1 MTARAACLAAAALAG
16 CVALAGCGS
25 SGGGAS
31 GAGKPPPGSP
41 VVGLDLRHS
50 VGDEQLLA
58 CSLVHHY
65 KVYKAGAI
73 PFQGSVRPAPAKHW
87 KVKVKI
93 KRCVDGQF
101 QDSGSDRVLG
111 APDGS
116 FRGALQAPGKGV
128 FFARARYRTTS
139 GDVLSDKVYFEAQ

>member
-1 MTARAACLAAAALAG
+1 MTGRRHVAGALVGA
-16 CVALAGCGS
+16 VAIAGCGS
-25 SGGGAS
+25 GAD
-31 GAGKPPPGSP
+31 GAGNAPPAPGTP
-41 VVGLDLRHS
+41 VVELNLRHS

-65 KVYKAGAI
+65 KVYKAGSVA
-73 PFQGSVRPAPAKHW
+73 FVGSVSPAPAKRW

-111 APDGS
+111 TSGGRFS
-116 FRGALQAPGKGV
+116 GALQAPGKGV
-128 FFARARYRTTS
+128 FFARARYRS
-139 GDVLSDKVYFEAQ
+139 VKGDVLSDKVYFEVK